1 MKSVFFTMPALDIE
15 NPGVPA
21 VSAFGDLL
29 NELLDEA
36 SAAKETTT
44 IEPALAK
51 SDFANIHDRVSSSL
65 TRSKAAGTESNA
77 PPDSLRSR
85 QFALVE
91 TAARDFF
98 SKLIV
103 SRQATFARTP
113 QTSNTNP

>member
-1 MKSVFFTMPALDIE
+1 MPALDIE

-21 VSAFGDLL
+21 VSAFGHLL
-29 NELLDEA
+29 TELLDEA
-36 SAAKETTT
+36 SAAKQTTT

-51 SDFANIHDRVSSSL
+51 SHFVNIHDRVSSSL
-65 TRSKAAGTESNA
+65 ARSKSAGTENNA
-77 PPDSLRSR
+77 PLDSLRSR

-103 SRQATFARTP
+103 SREQPLPAP
-113 QTSNTNP
+113 DVQH